1 MNGTLRFLGTSDSKG
16 VPRFW
21 CNCAVCQDAR
31 SLIQGVPGVNR
42 RCRPSALLRGTT
54 GETLLLDCGPDLHA
68 QLARLG
74 GPFVPDVVLVS
85 HAHNDHLLGLGDL
98 LDYVTYAGGQL
109 KVYAPAAILHDIRA
123 RFAYAFRGEP
133 PVLPLP
139 EEGLDLCGFRVHAF
153 EVPHGA
159 NGASHAFHF
168 AAPATGQSPA
178 YRWVY
183 ITDAIGVPDEL
194 SQMWLEDLDLLVLG
208 CSFRDESAAV
218 QASRSVYDLREALG
232 LPWAQTARRVLLTHL
247 SHDIDVR
254 QPPPDRRYSYA
265 SDGLNVSLSAAVLR
279 TGRP

>member
-21 CNCAVCQDAR
+21 CNCVVCQEAR
-31 SLIQGVPGVNR
+31 SPVQSVPGVNR
-42 RCRPSALLRGTT
+42 RTRPSALLRGRG

-74 GPFVPDVVLVS
+74 GPFVPGAVLVS

-109 KVYAPAAILHDIRA
+109 KVYAPAAILPDIRA

-139 EEGLDLCGFRVHAF
+139 ADGLDLCGFRVCAV

-159 NGASHAFHF
+159 NGASYAFHF
-168 AAPATGQSPA
+168 AAQATDQSPA

-183 ITDAIGVPDEL
+183 MTDAIGVPAEL
-194 SQMWLEDLDLLVLG
+194 SQKWLEDLDLLVLG
-208 CSFRDESAAV
+208 SSFLDESAAV
-218 QASRSVYDLREALG
+218 QASRSVYDLREALS

-254 QPPPDRRYSYA
+254 QPLPDRRYSYA
-265 SDGLNVSLSAAVLR
+265 SDGLSVALSAAVPR

>member
-21 CNCAVCQDAR
+21 CNCAVCQEAR
-31 SLIQGVPGVNR
+31 SPVQSVPGANR
-42 RCRPSALLRGTT
+42 RTRPGALLRGNN

-74 GPFVPDVVLVS
+74 GPFVPDAVFVS

-98 LDYVTYAGGQL
+98 LDYVTSTGGQL
-109 KVYAPAAILHDIRA
+109 KVYAPRGILPDIRA
-123 RFAYAFRGEP
+123 RFSYAFRRGDVVEP
-133 PVLPLP
+133 MP
-139 EEGLDLCGFRVHAF
+139 EEGLDLCGYRVHAF

-168 AAPATGQSPA
+168 AALATPQAPA

-183 ITDAIGVPDEL
+183 MTDAIGVPADL
-194 SQMWLEDLDLLVLG
+194 SEKWLENLDLLVLG
-208 CSFRDESAAV
+208 SSFLDESAVV
-218 QASRSVYDLREALG
+218 QASRSVYDLREALS
-232 LPWAQTARRVLLTHL
+232 LPWARAARRVLLTHL

-254 QPPPDRRYSYA
+254 QLLPDRRYRYA
-265 SDGLNVSLSAAVLR
+265 SDGLSVSLSAAMLR